1 MIVFIL
7 GAGRW
12 GTALSY
18 ICHFNFKKI
27 YLWDIDNFL
36 LESIKKYKK
45 NPYFFEN
52 FVYPNNVEVV
62 FDLEKNINEADIII
76 SAVPTQT
83 VRDVFL
89 NLERYI
95 KSSKIFISASKGLE
109 IKKLERPSEI
119 IKEVLK
125 RKVKKIFV
133 LSGPNFA
140 EEIIKNVPSLSV
152 LAGDGGDDIKK
163 LQKLLTTP
171 FFRIYISHDLKGV
184 ELGGALKNVY
194 AIGAGILDGLNL
206 GFNARAAFLT
216 RSLVE
221 MSRFG
226 KIMGARS
233 YTFSGLSGLGDLLL
247 TSTSDLSR
255 NRTFGL
261 LIGKGF
267 SIKEALSRIK
277 TVEGF
282 YTIKPYVELAEM
294 KKIYVPIAKKLF
306 EVLYDNKNLKEAIK
320 ELMDRPLK
328 YEDVPGIV

>member
-1 MIVFIL
+1 MKVFIL

-18 ICHFNFKKI
+18 ICSFNFEKV
-27 YLWDIDNFL
+27 YLWDKNSLI
-36 LESIKKYKK
+36 LESISKERRNPIYFNFFKYPEKVI
-45 NPYFFEN
+45 PS
-52 FVYPNNVEVV
+52 
-62 FDLEKNINEADIII
+62 FDLEKCINDSDVFI
-76 SAVPTQT
+76 SAIPTQY
-83 VRDVFL
+83 VRGVWEEF
-89 NLERYI
+89 EKFI
-95 KSSKIFISASKGLE
+95 KKPKIIISASKGLE

-119 IKEVLK
+119 IREVLK
-125 RKVKKIFV
+125 RKAKKIFV

-140 EEIIKNVPSLSV
+140 EEVIRNVPSLTV
-152 LAGDGGDDIKK
+152 LAGPEENEIKK

-171 FFRIYISHDLKGV
+171 FFRVYISHDVKGV

-226 KIMGARS
+226 KEFGARS
-233 YTFSGLSGLGDLLL
+233 HTFSGLSGLGDLLL
-247 TSTSDLSR
+247 TATGDLSR
-255 NRTFGL
+255 NRNFGI
-261 LIGKGF
+261 LIGKGE
-267 SIKEALSRIK
+267 SVEESLKKIK

-282 YTIKPYVELAEM
+282 YTLKPYVKLAE
-294 KKIYVPIAKKLF
+294 KKGIYIPIAKKLY
-306 EVLYDNKNLKEAIK
+306 EVLYDKKDLKIAIK

-328 YEDVPGIV
+328 YEDVPGFV

>member
-1 MIVFIL
+1 MNVFIV

-18 ICHFNFKKI
+18 ICHFNFKKV
-27 YLWDIDNFL
+27 YLWDKDNFL
-36 LESIKKYKK
+36 LESIKKYRK

-52 FVYPNNVEVV
+52 FMYPENVEPV
-62 FDLEKNINEADIII
+62 FDLEESINDSDIII
-76 SAVPTQT
+76 SAVPTQV
-83 VRDVFL
+83 VRDVL
-89 NLERYI
+89 SSLEKYI
-95 KSSKIFISASKGLE
+95 KNPKIFISASKGLE

-152 LAGDGGDDIKK
+152 LAGDKGEEIKN
-163 LQKLLTTP
+163 LQRLLTTS
-171 FFRIYISHDLKGV
+171 FFRVYISNDLKGV

-206 GFNARAAFLT
+206 GYNARAAFLT

-233 YTFSGLSGLGDLLL
+233 YTFSGLSGLGDLIL

-261 LIGKGF
+261 LIGKGVE
-267 SIKEALSRIK
+267 IKEALSRIK

-282 YTIKPYVELAEM
+282 YTIKPYVELAEI
-294 KKIYVPIAKKLF
+294 KKIYVPIAKELY
-306 EVLYDNKNLKEAIK
+306 EVLYNHKDLKDAIK
-320 ELMDRPLK
+320 ELMNRPLK